1 VSATVD
7 YEFLHAVAR
16 ALGRMAMG
24 AANVDRVEFEIGRG
38 LEWLRSDRSDRRL
51 AAVLVLREL
60 ARCAPTAFYSRTMM
74 TSSSSAAAAAAA
86 GGGAAA
92 VAVGAAGGAGAIAPA
107 SVSALGGVVAGAG
120 GTNDFLDHIF
130 VALRDPQPI
139 VRACAA
145 DALSECLGILM
156 ERQQRRVMTAPLC
169 TLYANAADGLRYVV
183 DARNNGDP
191 ATSASDMASAA
202 VRAHGSL
209 LVVSELLR
217 HSRNF
222 ILPRYDEVC
231 VAVLRFA
238 RHPLVLIR
246 LEVMRLIP
254 RLAHRCPE
262 VYGRRYLG
270 ESLAF
275 LIASASAP
283 PLQARTRI
291 DVKPTAFMSIGL
303 LALAMSDEAMGG
315 GDITIPAVQIVNIE
329 SDDSVRSSD
338 DATEDD
344 GHFDYHLVELKRES
358 DFQERL
364 GQIFE
369 MLSDNLKRHIS
380 LDVLGCFVN
389 IVEAL
394 GEHAAPYMMDFVE
407 ELFES
412 GLSDDLIKCRE

>member
-1 VSATVD
+1 
-7 YEFLHAVAR
+7 
-16 ALGRMAMG
+16 
-24 AANVDRVEFEIGRG
+24 
-38 LEWLRSDRSDRRL
+38 
-51 AAVLVLREL
+51 
-60 ARCAPTAFYSRTMM
+60 M
-74 TSSSSAAAAAAA
+74 TSSSSAAAAAPAAAAA
-86 GGGAAA
+86 GGGAA
-92 VAVGAAGGAGAIAPA
+92 VGAVGAAGGAGAIAPA

-169 TLYANAADGLRYVV
+169 TLYANVADGLRYVV

-191 ATSASDMASAA
+191 ATSASSAA

-338 DATEDD
+338 DAAEDD

-358 DFQERL
+358 DFQERM

-380 LDVLGCFVN
+380 VDVLGCFVN

-394 GEHAAPYMMDFVE
+394 GEHAAPYMMDVVE